1 MGMDFLALLRRDH
14 HELDRGLAAL
24 VQPPDPG
31 AELRGTLDGVRL
43 GLGAHVAAEDIV
55 LSRALER
62 CADRAALEPL
72 IERARRAHHA
82 QERAFSALLCVHPR
96 TLAWRARAVR
106 LRALVRDH
114 ASAEEAT
121 LVPSLRTAPD
131 LYASLAAAF
140 ATERLQQLA
149 LLQPSEPVLGTVLS

>member
-24 VQPPDPG
+24 VQPPGEG

-55 LSRALER
+55 LSHALER

-72 IERARRAHHA
+72 VERARRAHHA
-82 QERAFSALLCVHPR
+82 QERAFSALLCVRPR